1 MTTVTRRLKQIKQPR
16 GGYIPPKSLRVTEYD
31 DGNSLHD
38 VENIHS
44 SLVGMAVDY
53 LIRFANGSNPKEAF
67 RISLMGAELAGESKL
82 ANKLVSGVKG
92 LDDSSISNA
101 CKLVGFDVCYRVG
114 MMGYKP
120 VQTINPDVETINN
133 IRTMVNR
140 GLSFMERHA
149 PIVADGFTFEGGYT
163 SEVTSGDGDILTS
176 DGLWDFKV
184 SVNNPTK
191 DHTLQLLMYYLL
203 GLRSI
208 HPEFEH
214 VQKLGIFNPRLNKE
228 YTIYISDLDSDVL
241 LSVSRDVLGVSI

>member
-1 MTTVTRRLKQIKQPR
+1 MTTVTRRIKQIKQPR
-16 GGYIPPKSLRVTEYD
+16 GGYIPPKSMTVVEYD
-31 DGNSLHD
+31 DGITLHGT
-38 VENIHS
+38 ENIHS

-53 LIRFANGSNPKEAF
+53 LVRFVNGENSKDAF
-67 RISLMGAELAGESKL
+67 RISLMGASVAGELKL
-82 ANKLVSGVKG
+82 ANRLVSSVKG

-101 CKLVGFDVCYRVG
+101 CKLVGFDVCYRMG

-120 VQTINPDVETINN
+120 VQSINPDAETIEN

-140 GLSFMERHA
+140 SISFMEKES

-163 SEVTSGDGDILTS
+163 NEVTSGDGDLLTH

-208 HPEFEH
+208 HDGFEQ
-214 VQKLGIFNPRLNKE
+214 VRKLGIFNPRLNKE
-228 YTIYISDLDSDVL
+228 YTVHLSDLDGTILS
-241 LSVSRDVLGVSI
+241 SVSNDVLGVSL